1 MVRETEHPF
10 ISRLIPISAPEEWFE
25 SHIDQLADATRR
37 GDPDEVRRL
46 LFAVAGVGFDGA
58 MTDLIDD
65 DEAPHSSPARS
76 PLSWERAG
84 SRPEATG
91 A

>member
-1 MVRETEHPF
+1 
-10 ISRLIPISAPEEWFE
+10 
-25 SHIDQLADATRR
+25 
-37 GDPDEVRRL
+37 
-46 LFAVAGVGFDGA
+46 